1 MTVAGEVEVRIRA
14 ELDRFD
20 RELRGVE
27 TRINQFDRNATRS
40 MGNVSRAAGGVVRGF
55 LAIGAAVAG
64 VQGLQGAIRTVA
76 DFSQEMSTVR
86 AVTGATADEFNR
98 LQLEARRLGVSTRF
112 SATQAAEGMT
122 FLSRAGFTV
131 AETLEATES
140 TLLLAQ
146 AGALGLGEAADIASN
161 VMRGF
166 RLEVDQT
173 NRIVDVLSFT
183 ANNANTTVSQLGEAM
198 SFAAPVAAG
207 LGVSLEETAAAI
219 AVLSDAGIQGSRA
232 GTGLTRVFIG
242 LENPT
247 ARARDILREL
257 GLTAED
263 VRVSQVGLS
272 VAMERLAEAGLTT
285 GQALEIF
292 GQRGG
297 PAFEVLADGIVSAQ
311 NMNRRLQDVDGTA
324 RRTANT
330 MDQNLNGAMLR
341 LRSATEGL
349 IVTLGAEGGEDA
361 LATLF
366 DNVAGA
372 IRNVEAAIRSDAA
385 AQMER
390 FNAEMERLQTRGSA
404 ANDVLD
410 RTGALLLR
418 ISGLD
423 MFTGEAARQRA
434 EAAEVIGNEL
444 PFALENFA
452 SALRGVFD
460 EQVAFDRLVRRMPVQ
475 IMGEL
480 DGAVLS
486 LDTSTGA
493 ARGSAGMFAQALQ
506 STAAAASEATEEVQ
520 NIDASVQN
528 LVRSMQGQ
536 IIALRDGE
544 LAAALYNAEL
554 EKGASLN
561 QQERDAIIASV
572 HALQAQTAARAIG
585 DIVRE
590 QEHLAGLVR
599 LTAEEREIE
608 STIFSLQVSL
618 QRELTKEERVRLRIA
633 IQLRQEAEKLAAA
646 SQLGAAT
653 DKFDPR
659 RPEQALGRLDT
670 SLGGGLAQG
679 ARLRE
684 IEREAEERRILI
696 DTLRKQEI
704 LSAEEHAERLT
715 AIERDASMQ
724 RIEARYAEQRMILAA
739 SSEGFAA
746 LASIARDGLGEQS
759 AAYQALFAV
768 SKAFAIA
775 ESIMAIQTA
784 IAKAMALGF
793 PQNIPFMA
801 QAAAQGARIVST
813 IQSTSLPGFNSGG
826 SMMIGGHGGI
836 DKNILSINGTPAA
849 RVGRGER
856 LDIIP
861 ANKAGSGSGISIN
874 IGTIQAGSDISRQE
888 VYASIESAAERV
900 FVESTRASA
909 QNTQTALRQSLVRPT
924 ISARR
929 GRQ

>member
-14 ELDRFD
+14 ELDRFE

-27 TRINQFDRNATRS
+27 TRLNQFDRTGTRA
-40 MGNVSRAAGGVVRGF
+40 MGNVGRAAGGVVRGI

-64 VQGLQGAIRTVA
+64 VQGIQGAIRTVA

-146 AGALGLGEAADIASN
+146 AGALGLGQAADIASN

-173 NRIVDVLSFT
+173 NRIVDVLAFA
-183 ANNANTTVSQLGEAM
+183 ANNANTTVGQMGEAM
-198 SFAAPVAAG
+198 SFVAPVAAG
-207 LGVSLEETAAAI
+207 LNVSLEETAAAV
-219 AVLSDAGIQGSRA
+219 AALSDAGIQGSRA
-232 GTGLTRVFIG
+232 GTGLRRVLSS
-242 LENPT
+242 LESPT
-247 ARARDILREL
+247 GAAANILQTL
-257 GLTAED
+257 GVRTEE
-263 VRVSQVGLS
+263 VRVSQVGLT
-272 VAMERLAEAGLTT
+272 AALERLAEAGITT
-285 GQALEIF
+285 GQALELF
-292 GQRGG
+292 GDRGG
-297 PAFEVLADGIVSAQ
+297 PAFEVLASSIPQIQS
-311 NMNRRLQDVDGTA
+311 MNARLQDAGGTA
-324 RRTANT
+324 RRTADI

-349 IVTLGAEGGEDA
+349 VVTLGAEGGEDA

-366 DNVAGA
+366 DNIAGA
-372 IRNVEAAIRSDAA
+372 IRGVEAAIRSDAA
-385 AQMER
+385 SQI
-390 FNAEMERLQTRGSA
+390 ERLGAELERLETRGS
-404 ANDVLD
+404 
-410 RTGALLLR
+410 GAYRLLVDLTALQYR
-418 ISGLD
+418 P
-423 MFTGEAARQRA
+423 MVEAIQ
-434 EAAEVIGNEL
+434 
-444 PFALENFA
+444 
-452 SALRGVFD
+452 ALRGVDF
-460 EQVAFDRLVRRMPVQ
+460 V
-475 IMGEL
+475 G
-480 DGAVLS
+480 
-486 LDTSTGA
+486 
-493 ARGSAGMFAQALQ
+493 ALQ
-506 STAAAASEATEEVQ
+506 SGAAFFDRDYALQLTRSRLEQLQLNEALANGVSFYDMITASSRETVAELTANEAASRALSQETQ

-554 EKGASLN
+554 EKGTELN
-561 QQERDAIIASV
+561 QRERDAIIASV
-572 HALQAQTAARAIG
+572 RALQAQTAARAIG

-590 QEHLAGLVR
+590 QEHLVR
-599 LTAEEREIE
+599 LVGMTAEQREIE

-618 QRELTKEERVRLRIA
+618 QRELTEGERERLRVA
-633 IQLRQEAEKLAAA
+633 IQLRQEAEKLAVA

-659 RPEQALGRLDT
+659 RPEQALGRLDA
-670 SLGGGLAQG
+670 SLGGSLAQG

-715 AIERDASMQ
+715 AIEREASMQ

-793 PQNIPFMA
+793 PQNIPLMA

-813 IQSTSLPGFNSGG
+813 IQATSLPGFNSGG